1 MRKGDAMDMV
11 IRVLLLGLVVMA
23 IGVIGDARAQAPTPA
38 PTPAPIVG
46 NIYSVTY
53 VEVMPTSKADAATL
67 LRRYREAAQKEGGN
81 LRCEVVQRIDQPH
94 QFAILEI
101 WKDQTAFEAHGK
113 SANTVDTRE
122 KIAAIRNAPT
132 DERVHTALSIGPID
146 APSVRGGIY
155 VATHVDVIPPRKD
168 DGVAA
173 LKRLGEDSRRGDG
186 NLRFEV
192 VQQTNRPNHFTVV
205 EIWKDAKAVETHS
218 MREATRQFRDK
229 LGPMS
234 GALYDVREV
243 LCCSRSRD
251 GARRRAHRRAESAR
265 VGAGKDHWH
274 GRPKVPSARV

>member
-1 MRKGDAMDMV
+1 METLL
-11 IRVLLLGLVVMA
+11 RVLFLGLVVMA
-23 IGVIGDARAQAPTPA
+23 IGAIGDARAQAPAPA
-38 PTPAPIVG
+38 QPPTPAPIVG

-53 VEVMPTSKADAATL
+53 IEVMPTAKAEAATV
-67 LRRYREAAQKEGGN
+67 LRRYRDAASKEGGN

-113 SANTVDTRE
+113 GANTVDTRE

-146 APSVRGGIY
+146 APSVRGSIY
-155 VATHVDVIPPRKD
+155 IATHVDVIPPRKD

-173 LKRLGEDSRRGDG
+173 LKRLGDDSRRGEG

-192 VQQTNRPNHFTVV
+192 VQQVNRPNHFTVV

-218 MREATRQFRDK
+218 MAASTREFRDK
-229 LGPMS
+229 LATMT
-234 GALYDVREV
+234 GALYDERMY
-243 LCCSRSRD
+243 
-251 GARRRAHRRAESAR
+251 RALE
-265 VGAGKDHWH
+265 
-274 GRPKVPSARV
+274 

>member
-46 NIYSVTY
+46 NIYAVTY
-53 VEVMPTSKADAATL
+53 VEVMPTSKADAATV

-94 QFAILEI
+94 QFATLEI
-101 WKDQTAFEAHGK
+101 WKDQEAFEAHGR
-113 SANTVDTRE
+113 SAATTEMRE

-146 APSVRGGIY
+146 ASGGARGGIY

-173 LKRLGEDSRRGDG
+173 LKRLGEDSRRGEG

-192 VQQTNRPNHFTVV
+192 VQQVNRPNHFTVV
-205 EIWKDAKAVETHS
+205 EIWRDAKAVETHS
-218 MREATRQFRDK
+218 MAAPTREFRDK
-229 LGPMS
+229 LATMT
-234 GALYDVREV
+234 GALYDERMY
-243 LCCSRSRD
+243 
-251 GARRRAHRRAESAR
+251 RAL
-265 VGAGKDHWH
+265 D
-274 GRPKVPSARV
+274 

>member
-1 MRKGDAMDMV
+1 METLL
-11 IRVLLLGLVVMA
+11 RVLVLGLVLMA
-23 IGVIGDARAQAPTPA
+23 TGATQDARAQAPTPTPA

-53 VEVMPTSKADAATL
+53 VEVMPTAKAEAAAF
-67 LRRYREAAQKEGGN
+67 LRRYREAAIKEGGN

-101 WKDQTAFEAHGK
+101 WKDQQAFETHVK
-113 SANTVDTRE
+113 SANTTDTRE
-122 KIAAIRNAPT
+122 KIAAVRNAPT

-146 APSVRGGIY
+146 APSARGGIY

-173 LKRLGEDSRRGDG
+173 LKRLGEDSRRGPD

-192 VQQTNRPNHFTVV
+192 VQQVNRPNHFTVI

-218 MREATRQFRDK
+218 MAAPTREFRDK
-229 LGPMS
+229 LATMT
-234 GALYDVREV
+234 GALYDERMY
-243 LCCSRSRD
+243 
-251 GARRRAHRRAESAR
+251 RAL
-265 VGAGKDHWH
+265 D
-274 GRPKVPSARV
+274 

>member
-1 MRKGDAMDMV
+1 MRGGEAMETLL
-11 IRVLLLGLVVMA
+11 RVLVLGLLVVA
-23 IGVIGDARAQAPTPA
+23 IGAIADVRAQTPAQTPTPT

-46 NIYSVTY
+46 NIYAVTY
-53 VEVMPTSKADAATL
+53 IEVMPTSKAEAATI
-67 LRRYREAAQKEGGN
+67 LRRYRDAASKEGGN

-101 WKDQTAFEAHGK
+101 WKDQAAFEAHGK
-113 SANTVDTRE
+113 SANSTDTRE

-146 APSVRGGIY
+146 APSTRGGIY

-173 LKRLGEDSRRGDG
+173 LKRLGDESRRGAD

-192 VQQTNRPNHFTVV
+192 VQQVNRQNHFTVI

-218 MREATRQFRDK
+218 MAAPTREFRDK
-229 LGPMS
+229 LATMT
-234 GALYDVREV
+234 GALYDERMY
-243 LCCSRSRD
+243 
-251 GARRRAHRRAESAR
+251 RAL
-265 VGAGKDHWH
+265 D
-274 GRPKVPSARV
+274 